1 MQALSSGTLLQHET
15 YRIEKVLGQ
24 GGFGITYLATDLNL
38 QRKVAIKEFFPKDFC
53 DRDETTSHVTL
64 GTQNTADFV
73 NRLKVKF
80 LKEARNIARF
90 DHPNIIRI
98 YTAFEENNTAY
109 YVMDFIEGESL
120 SAMVKRSGPLP
131 EAKALK
137 YIEQVGKALEYVH
150 THRMNHL
157 DVKPANIMMRKKD
170 DEPILI
176 DFGLSK
182 QYDSDGNQTSTTPVG
197 ISHGYAPMEQY
208 NDGGVKEF
216 SPQTDLYSLAAT
228 LYYILSGI
236 VPPQATRLADEELT
250 FPSSIPSK
258 FIEPISKA
266 MSSGRK
272 KRHESVSE
280 FIKEINEAVQHEFE
294 DTRTEETINNERT
307 FIDSSKYDCEDISF
321 PKGEES
327 PKILIKLKKWILPIV
342 FAVIIAI
349 SAVFLSPF
357 ISRCTQQNHI
367 KNDTRCLVRPDGRV
381 SDING
386 YLSAEQMVLLN
397 NVNDSVSNATGLQI
411 VSMIVKNTQTNEFKL
426 YNDSVFNSW
435 GIGDSIKNNGI
446 LIGIDVN
453 GRKIAVTTGL
463 GIPEMN
469 KEGISFWQTVVDSM
483 QYYCKKGDYFNALK
497 IGSLMIGKCN
507 DLDDKKNYIHQDNE
521 QSDNLQ
527 LIKADENEK
536 ENKKEDNIKDNNES
550 KGKRNVNDDRQEI
563 LNRAIKDGVM
573 GTGQIMLLAE
583 HEHYAPAYF
592 YYAKNLLQQG
602 KTKEAREYLKKSI
615 SANVNVSECKDLL
628 DILNE

>member
-1 MQALSSGTLLQHET
+1 MQTLTPGVLLNNGTF
-15 YRIEKVLGQ
+15 RIERVLGQ
-24 GGFGITYLATDLNL
+24 GGFGITYLAFDTSLD
-38 QRKVAIKEFFPKDFC
+38 RKVAIKEFFPKDYC
-53 DRDETTSHVTL
+53 DREGATRHVTL
-64 GTQNTADFV
+64 GTQNAAQFV
-73 NRLKVKF
+73 NKLKAKF
-80 LKEARNIARF
+80 LKEAKNIAKF
-90 DHPNIIRI
+90 DHPGIIKI
-98 YTAFEENNTAY
+98 HAAFEENNTAY

-137 YIEQVGKALEYVH
+137 YIEQVGRALEYVH

-157 DVKPANIMMRKKD
+157 DVKPANIMLLKKD

-236 VPPQATRLADEELT
+236 VPPQATRLADEDLT

-258 FIEPISKA
+258 FIESISKA

-272 KRHESVSE
+272 KRHESISE
-280 FIKEINEAVQHEFE
+280 FIKEINEAVQHESE
-294 DTRTEETINNERT
+294 DTRTEETIINERT
-307 FIDSSKYDCEDISF
+307 FIDSSKYDSKDISF
-321 PKGEES
+321 QKGEES

-367 KNDTRCLVRPDGRV
+367 KNDTRSLVRPDGRV

-446 LIGIDVN
+446 LIGIDVI

-463 GIPEMN
+463 GIPEIN

-483 QYYCKKGDYFNALK
+483 QYYCKKRDYFNALK
-497 IGSLMIGKCN
+497 IGSLMTGKCKE
-507 DLDDKKNYIHQDNE
+507 LADKKNDIHPDNE
-521 QSDNLQ
+521 QSDNKQ
-527 LIKADENEK
+527 LIKVN

-563 LNRAIKDGVM
+563 LNKAIKDGIL

-583 HEHYAPAYF
+583 HEHYVPAYF

-602 KTKEAREYLKKSI
+602 KTKEAREYLRKSI